1 MGKIRRSRQKFHIQ
15 AVKPTSEK
23 KEEDVLRP
31 NESSLPAI
39 FPTAA
44 LFDTG
49 PSVTTE
55 TPVKETEKPKQSK
68 KDKRKE
74 RHDNFLKK
82 LHAGRKLDEEQK
94 KAKKRAQTPVVGDL
108 EPLLSALSSIKIPEI
123 NRDQKKANNSA
134 ETGKRPKGNKMSR
147 KARQAL
153 QAKEVAHFQKVLQ
166 HPAYQ
171 ANPLAAISEHIKTA
185 IQRENG
191 NQT

>member
-1 MGKIRRSRQKFHIQ
+1 MDLLSSDMGDSQCAISLDSKT
-15 AVKPTSEK
+15 AMATY
-23 KEEDVLRP
+23 VLL
-31 NESSLPAI
+31 S
-39 FPTAA
+39 AA

-94 KAKKRAQTPVVGDL
+94 KAKKRAQTPIVGDL
-108 EPLLSALSSIKIPEI
+108 EPLLSALSTIKIPEI

-153 QAKEVAHFQKVLQ
+153 QAREVAHFQKVLQ